1 MSSISWLDMIS
12 LPVWFWFTVAGL
24 MGAFGRVAL
33 QVYRDNVYEGSMQKL
48 VSLLFL
54 GCLGG
59 YVAWLLDPSMLS
71 STALGFV
78 APDVIENLFSK
89 YAPDGDSE

>member
-1 MSSISWLDMIS
+1 MLGS

-24 MGAFGRVAL
+24 LGAGGRIAL
-33 QVYRDNVYEGSMQKL
+33 QVYRDEVYKGIVEKAC
-48 VSLLFL
+48 SLLFL

-59 YVAWLLDPSMLS
+59 YVAWLLDPSMLAS
-71 STALGFV
+71 VSLGFV

-89 YAPDGDSE
+89 YAPDGE